1 MASTILLTSY
11 VGKKEF
17 EEFLNSFYDTVCAS
31 DMVKHYFFLAK
42 KNTILQDMR
51 KFSVYL
57 TPKTQLDYR
66 RPATATASPDI
77 QLPDSQLAE
86 ISQIMLKGFREKK
99 FSPEHVPQL
108 THEILEM
115 IDESRSQTND
125 TAVSILYP
133 DEINSDTVYSF
144 LKKNKIGS
152 EVMPSKS
159 IKAEF
164 GLAHKVWIYLD
175 YEQKT
180 VSIEGKIFIK
190 DTAFDDQIEE
200 IIEKQNNRDTFVKVR
215 LERETGA
222 QHLLERHVL
231 PFRHGMPVRL
241 FVRYLSRFSRDLDL
255 IYSLDPDDILRSG

>member
-17 EEFLNSFYDTVCAS
+17 EEFLNLFYDAVCAS

-42 KNTILQDMR
+42 KNTVLQDMR
-51 KFSVYL
+51 KFGLYL
-57 TPKTQLDYR
+57 TPKNQLDYR

-86 ISQIMLKGFREKK
+86 ISQIMLRVFREKK
-99 FSPEHVPQL
+99 FNSEHIPQL

-125 TAVSILYP
+125 TSVSILYP
-133 DEINSDTVYSF
+133 DEIDSDTICTY

-152 EVMPSKS
+152 EIMPSKS

-164 GLAHKVWIYLD
+164 GLAHKVWIYIN

-180 VSIEGKIFIK
+180 VSVEGKIFIK
-190 DTAFDDQIEE
+190 DIAFDDQIEE

-222 QHLLERHVL
+222 QHLLEQHVL

-255 IYSLDPDDILRSG
+255 IYSLDPDDILRPG